1 MCAILEVNPRLAG
14 TWWGTFS
21 RLLIVRWTEFYV
33 CAGAFRECGI
43 YGSRLFSKR
52 FMSFDSGEEKFRV
65 LPGGAVKINEGLGC
79 DTTSGF
85 AGKGKKKRCKQG
97 RHFPK
102 AKTPKKD
109 HDYCMVV
116 SGESTKCTKNSN
128 SSSRHLLMKVARYC
142 FATTLIRTLPNELPR
157 LPTNRLPLQYVS
169 HR

>member
-85 AGKGKKKRCKQG
+85 AGKGKKNANKEGTSQRRK
-97 RHFPK
+97 H
-102 AKTPKKD
+102 PKKT
-109 HDYCMVV
+109 MITVWWSAANRRNV
-116 SGESTKCTKNSN
+116 PKI
-128 SSSRHLLMKVARYC
+128 
-142 FATTLIRTLPNELPR
+142 ATAAVGTC
-157 LPTNRLPLQYVS
+157 
-169 HR
+169 